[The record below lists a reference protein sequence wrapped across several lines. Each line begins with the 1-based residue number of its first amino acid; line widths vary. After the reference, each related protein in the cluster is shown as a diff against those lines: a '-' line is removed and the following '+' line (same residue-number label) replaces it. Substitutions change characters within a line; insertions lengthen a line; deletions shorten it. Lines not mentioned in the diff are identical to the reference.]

1 MKNIIREIIE
11 ATILAVLFGGPIIYY
26 LLFIMQP

>member
-11 ATILAVLFGGPIIYY
+11 AIILAALFGGPIIYY